1 MSRLILI
8 WSLILALGIALP
20 ALAWDSRDVEAA
32 DRYRA
37 LERERAERYRD
48 EVERGR
54 VARVERS
61 SPAPRTTS
69 RKRPGRDR
77 QAERRERNRS
87 RERSGRPNAW
97 DREVDRWADQIEVW
111 GEELRTDLG
120 DAIEDAVR
128 EALGGKE
135 RR

>member
-1 MSRLILI
+1 MIRSVLS
-8 WSLILALGIALP
+8 WSLVLALGIALP

-37 LERERAERYRD
+37 LERERAERYRE
-48 EVERGR
+48 EVEGGR

-61 SPAPRTTS
+61 SKAPQSASRDRPA
-69 RKRPGRDR
+69 RDR
-77 QAERRERNRS
+77 QAERRKRSRS
-87 RERSGRPNAW
+87 RERSGEPNAW
-97 DREVDRWADQIEVW
+97 DREVDRWAEQVEVW
-111 GEELRTDLG
+111 GEELRSDLG
-120 DAIEDAVR
+120 DAIEEAVR